1 MIRVNISSKLIL
13 VEGIPGSGKTTLTQK
28 MNAWYGSR
36 NIPARLYNE
45 GIANPVDL
53 AWCAYIPIDKYH
65 ELLEK
70 YSSISDKIKER
81 TVFEGEHA
89 IVEYTQVQGGTSF
102 HDEFQNY
109 EVYGGRVSDA
119 EYFDTTTRRWRAF
132 GNSNPNEI
140 SIIESAFLQNT
151 VMELM
156 FYRQIDDA
164 EIIPHTKS
172 LINYVKKFS
181 PILIY
186 LSQPDIRKTIQHIAD
201 ERVDW
206 GWIELMIANCE
217 KAPYAKQH
225 KIKGFDGVVEMLE
238 KRKQLEKTII
248 SQLPIKS
255 VIIENTDNNWDDVW
269 KSIEQIIDQ

>member
-1 MIRVNISSKLIL
+1 VNISSKLIL